1 MDSLEENKQVWGVL
15 EKFVND
21 GKIKKLGFSNI
32 YDLQLLKQMH
42 AWATVKPTVVQNHFT
57 WEECFDVEMRQ
68 WCSENNVKYQSFW
81 TLTANTPVV
90 GLEEI
95 RQIAKKR
102 GMTPEQVWYLWVMRE
117 GVVPLI
123 GATSSEHMQQ
133 DLNLLNKA
141 PLTDEEH
148 GNVADKIEV
157 RSRCAQIKID

>member
-1 MDSLEENKQVWGVL
+1 
-15 EKFVND
+15 
-21 GKIKKLGFSNI
+21 
-32 YDLQLLKQMH
+32 
-42 AWATVKPTVVQNHFT
+42 
-57 WEECFDVEMRQ
+57 MRQ